1 MVYFYARVSSKD
13 QNLQRQ
19 LEVADAYKKADLV
32 FCDKQSGKNF
42 KRPAYEEMFNALKAG
57 DEVIVKELDRLG
69 RNKKAVKEEIEKM
82 KEKGVTLRILD
93 VPTTLIDFGE
103 QDWIRDMVNSI
114 LIEVMASMAEQ
125 ERVKIG
131 KRQEEGIAAMPV
143 ICGKR
148 YSERTH
154 NFAGRPIK
162 RTDEFAEYYQR
173 FKDGCITVG
182 AACTELGI
190 SRATW
195 YNRAKQYEEVGV
207 VRYG

>member
-1 MVYFYARVSSKD
+1 MVYFYARVSSRE

-19 LEVADAYKKADLV
+19 LEVADAYKKADRV
-32 FCDKQSGKNF
+32 FCDKQSGKSF
-42 KRPAYEEMFNALKAG
+42 DRPAYEEMFSILEAG

-82 KEKGVTLRILD
+82 KDKGVTLRILD

-114 LIEVMASMAEQ
+114 LIEVMAAMAEQ
-125 ERVKIG
+125 ERLKIG

-143 ICGKR
+143 IDGKR

-154 NFAGRPIK
+154 NYMGRPTKQI
-162 RTDEFAEYYQR
+162 DGLQEYYEMNR
-173 FKDGCITVG
+173 RGEISV
-182 AACTELGI
+182 TECCRLLNI

-195 YNRAKQYEEVGV
+195 YSKVKELAA
-207 VRYG
+207 

>member
-13 QNLQRQ
+13 QNLSRQ
-19 LEVADAYKKADLV
+19 LEVADQYKKADLV

-42 KRPAYEEMFNALKAG
+42 SRPAYEEMFGILKAG

-69 RNKKAVKEEIEKM
+69 RNKEAVKEEIKKM
-82 KEKGVTLRILD
+82 QKIGVTLRILD
-93 VPTTLIDFGE
+93 VPTTLMEFGE
-103 QDWIRDMVNSI
+103 QDWIRDMVNTI

-125 ERVKIG
+125 ERIKIG

-143 ICGKR
+143 IDGKR

-154 NFAGRPIK
+154 NFTGRPIK
-162 RTDEFAEYYQR
+162 NTDNFSEYYQR
-173 FKDGCITVG
+173 NKDGLITINE
-182 AACTELGI
+182 ACAELGI

-195 YNRAKQYEEVGV
+195 YNRARQASA
-207 VRYG
+207 